1 MSDITTLV
9 ALPRDRAGKGVARA
23 TRREGR
29 VPAVIYGGK
38 EPPVLVALEQK
49 DLARRA
55 HSPTF
60 FTHLIELDVAGKKH
74 RVIPRDVQ
82 FHPLKDHPIH
92 VDFLRVAKDATIEVA
107 IPVEF
112 INQEASPGLKRGGVL
127 NIVRHEV
134 DMICPV
140 EAIPEHITIDMTGFA
155 VGDSIHIS
163 HVKLPPNVKPAI
175 GDRDFTIA
183 TIVAP
188 SGLKSDDAAA
198 DAAEAEAS
206 AAASAAAAPAVP
218 AKGDK

>member
-9 ALPRDRAGKGVARA
+9 AQPRDRAGKGVARA

-38 EPPVLVALEQK
+38 EPPVLVALEMK

-55 HSPTF
+55 HGASF
-60 FTHLIELDVAGKKH
+60 FTHLLELDVGGKKH
-74 RVIPRDVQ
+74 RVLPRDVQ

-107 IPVEF
+107 VPVEF

-134 DMICPV
+134 DLVCPV
-140 EAIPEHITIDMTGFA
+140 EAIPDHITIDMTGFE
-155 VGDSIHIS
+155 VGNSIHIS
-163 HVKLPPNVKPAI
+163 HVKLPANVRSSI
-175 GDRDFTIA
+175 TDRDFTIA
-183 TIVAP
+183 TVTAP
-188 SGLKSDDAAA
+188 SGLKSADAAA

-206 AAASAAAAPAVP
+206 AAAAAAAAPPAP
-218 AKGDK
+218 AKK